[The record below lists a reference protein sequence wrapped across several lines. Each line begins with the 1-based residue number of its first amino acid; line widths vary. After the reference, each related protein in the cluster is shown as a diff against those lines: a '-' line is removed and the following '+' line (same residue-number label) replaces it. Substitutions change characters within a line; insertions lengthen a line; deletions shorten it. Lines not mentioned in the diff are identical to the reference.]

1 MAFRDLLLH
10 VSTYPEAT
18 PSQAIDRA
26 VHWAM
31 GLGGTLSVLAL
42 TVDIPV
48 RSNRAADALIG
59 LTEMAREEEAK
70 SRDARDFDLSYFVVQ
85 ATTAGVLGE
94 VLTARARLFE
104 VAEHLVTAARTRD
117 LCILP
122 LGAPYEEE
130 DDVARS
136 VIFNSGRPVLLFRGE
151 PSKLAGEGPQRIV
164 VAWDGSRCAARAMAD
179 AMPMLVQA
187 RDVQLLAVG
196 PESVKSTTAPL
207 LDALRHLK
215 AHGVRATVHEI
226 AAGGRSVGA
235 ALETELRD
243 RPADLLVMG
252 AYGHSRLRE
261 LVLGGATEHMI
272 RVAPTPIFLSH

>member
-18 PSQAIDRA
+18 SPQAIDHA
-26 VHWAM
+26 VRWAV

-42 TVDIPV
+42 TVAIPV

-70 SRDARDFDLSYFVVQ
+70 SRDACDGDLSYFVVQ
-85 ATTAGVLGE
+85 AKSAGVHGE
-94 VLTARARLFE
+94 VLTAQAHLFE

-122 LGAPYEEE
+122 LGAPHDEE

-136 VIFNSGRPVLLFRGE
+136 VIFTSGRPVLLFRGE
-151 PSKLAGEGPQRIV
+151 PATLPGEGPQRVV

-196 PESVKSTTAPL
+196 PESAKPTTAPL

-215 AHGVRATVHEI
+215 AHGVRASVHEV
-226 AAGGRSVGA
+226 AADGRPVGV
-235 ALETELRD
+235 ALEAELLD